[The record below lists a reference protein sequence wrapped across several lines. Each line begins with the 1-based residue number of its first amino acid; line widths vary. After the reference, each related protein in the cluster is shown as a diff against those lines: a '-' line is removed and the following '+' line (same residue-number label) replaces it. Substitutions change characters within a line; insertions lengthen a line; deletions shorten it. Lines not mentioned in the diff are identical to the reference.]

1 MPLEAVTSTGSLI
14 SPVAHLTAVP
24 AGATREYVG
33 TDSSGRA
40 MATMPLRRRDDLG
53 AGYHVLW
60 FSPEQPIAA
69 RAGHFTMV
77 RSLSWGLAPLLPRP
91 MSLLTGGSEP
101 SILIKVVGEGTRRM
115 AQAAPGEEFSLLAP
129 LGRSWRQPP
138 EGRRAVLVAGGVGVA
153 PLLFL
158 ARELAAAG
166 VDVVTLYGG
175 RSATDLPLADELAAC
190 GTLQVTT
197 EDGSRGT
204 PGRVTVLLER
214 LLAQGGAAMKIYTCG
229 PHAMMAAVAKM
240 TSKAGVLC
248 DASLEAPMGCGYG
261 VCLGCPVTRSEGG
274 YLYTCVDGPCVDAT
288 QVDWSKG
295 VF

>member
-1 MPLEAVTSTGSLI
+1 M
-14 SPVAHLTAVP
+14 
-24 AGATREYVG
+24 
-33 TDSSGRA
+33 
-40 MATMPLRRRDDLG
+40 G

-60 FSPEQPIAA
+60 FAPEQPIDV
-69 RAGHFTMV
+69 RAGHFTMI
-77 RSLSWGLAPLLPRP
+77 RSVSWGLAPLLPRP

-115 AQAAPGEEFSLLAP
+115 AFASKGEEFALLAP
-129 LGRSWRQPP
+129 LGTPWRGLP
-138 EGRRAVLVAGGVGVA
+138 EGHRAVLVAGGVGVA

-158 ARELAAAG
+158 ARELSAAG
-166 VDVVTLYGG
+166 ADVTTLYGG
-175 RSATDLPLADELAAC
+175 RSAQDLPLSDELAAC

-204 PGRVTVLLER
+204 RGRVTVLLEQI
-214 LLAQGGAAMKIYTCG
+214 LADGGGDVKIYTCG

-240 TSKAGVLC
+240 AAQAKTAGGRGVLC

-274 YLYTCVDGPCVDAT
+274 YLYTCVDGPCIDAT
-288 QVDWSKG
+288 RVDWSKG